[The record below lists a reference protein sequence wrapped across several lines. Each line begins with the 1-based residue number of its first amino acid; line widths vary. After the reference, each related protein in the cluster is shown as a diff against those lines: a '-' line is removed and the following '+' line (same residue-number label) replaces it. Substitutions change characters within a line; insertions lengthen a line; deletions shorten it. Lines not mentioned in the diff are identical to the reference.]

1 MLLRIQYFFN
11 LLVLALKGSEKDFT
25 SGSVNRATFLL
36 AVPTMLE
43 LSLESLFVLVD
54 LLYVSRLGEQA
65 ITVVGITNSVVILLQ
80 SLATGLGIA
89 ATALVARRIG
99 ERKPKAAGLAAV
111 QVIYLGLLT
120 GGICGMATCLANR
133 QILQLA
139 GASVQLA
146 QYGDLFSKIMF
157 ATVPLIILR
166 ILLNS
171 IFRGAGNAA
180 IAMRT
185 LMLSNSVNIVLGW
198 LFIFGPGPVPA
209 MGITGAG
216 LAVLVANVAGVLF
229 QLACFAGNKKRFLIE
244 RRHFVPEL
252 RTLKQLA
259 KLALAGMV
267 QYLVPSS
274 SRFFMI
280 MIVARLGEE
289 VLAGYIIANRI
300 IMFTVLPAWGIAN
313 AAGVLTGQNLGA
325 RQPQRATASVWRT
338 GLFNM
343 CFLSL
348 MALVLSLCAPQI
360 VSVFTSHQATAGY
373 ARIYLYYMSVA
384 YLFFGYTMVISRALN
399 AAGAVNTITLLH
411 VLMFYVIQ
419 LPLAYGLA
427 ITAGWGAR
435 GIFTA
440 IMISE
445 MVLATTCILVFRKG
459 KWQQRHI

>member
-1 MLLRIQYFFN
+1 MLLKIQHFFG
-11 LLVLALKGSEKDFT
+11 LLLLALKGSEKDFT

-54 LLYVSRLGEQA
+54 LLYVSRLGELA
-65 ITVVGITNSVVILLQ
+65 ITVVGITSSVVILLQ

-89 ATALVARRIG
+89 ATALVSRRIG
-99 ERKPKAAGLAAV
+99 ERKLKAAGLVAI
-111 QVIYLGLLT
+111 QVLYLGLLA
-120 GGICGMATCLANR
+120 GIICGIATCLSNR

-139 GASVQLA
+139 GASLQLS

-185 LMLSNSVNIVLGW
+185 LMLSNSVNIFLGW
-198 LFIFGPGPVPA
+198 VLIFGPGPVPA
-209 MGITGAG
+209 LGITGAA
-216 LAVLVANVAGVLF
+216 LAILTANVTGVLF
-229 QLACFAGNKKRFLIE
+229 QLASFSSSKKRFVIE
-244 RRHFVPEL
+244 KKQFLPAPG
-252 RTLKQLA
+252 TLKQLIR
-259 KLALAGMV
+259 LAFAGTV

-289 VLAGYIIANRI
+289 VLAGYIVANRI

-325 RQPQRATASVWRT
+325 RQPQRAVASVWRT
-338 GLFNM
+338 GLVNM

-348 MALVLSLCAPQI
+348 MALALSLCAAQ
-360 VSVFTSHQATAGY
+360 VTSVFTSHQATAAY
-373 ARIYLYYMSVA
+373 ACTYLYYMSVA

-440 IMISE
+440 IMVSE
-445 MVLATTCILVFRKG
+445 MVLATACILVFRRG
-459 KWQQRHI
+459 KWQQLSI

>member
-1 MLLRIQYFFN
+1 MLLRIQHFFS
-11 LLVLALKGSEKDFT
+11 LLLLALKGSEKDFT
-25 SGSVNRATFLL
+25 TGSVNRATFLL

-65 ITVVGITNSVVILLQ
+65 ITVVGITNSVIILLQ
-80 SLATGLGIA
+80 SIATGLGIA
-89 ATALVARRIG
+89 ATALVSRRIG
-99 ERKPKAAGLAAV
+99 ERKPEAAGLVAI
-111 QVIYLGLLT
+111 QVIYLGLFT
-120 GGICGMATCLANR
+120 GSICGLATYLCNT

-157 ATVPLIILR
+157 ATVPLILLR

-185 LMLSNSVNIVLGW
+185 LMLSNSVNIILGW
-198 LFIFGPGPVPA
+198 ILIFGLGPIPA
-209 MGITGAG
+209 MGITGAA
-216 LAVLVANVAGVLF
+216 LAMLVANVSGILF
-229 QLACFAGNKKRFLIE
+229 QLACLAGRKKRFTIL
-244 RRHFVPEL
+244 RSHFLPAAA
-252 RTLKQLA
+252 TLKQLIR
-259 KLALAGMV
+259 LAFAGTV

-280 MIVARLGEE
+280 MIVARLSQE
-289 VLAGYIIANRI
+289 VLAGYIIANRV

-325 RQPQRATASVWRT
+325 RQPQRAAASVWRT
-338 GLFNM
+338 GMVNM
-343 CFLSL
+343 CFLAV
-348 MALVLSLCAPQI
+348 MALALSLSATQI
-360 VSVFTSHQATAGY
+360 LGLFSHHETTIAY
-373 ARIYLYYMSVA
+373 ARSYLYYMSVA

-411 VLMFYVIQ
+411 VLMFYVVQ

-427 ITAGWGAR
+427 ITSGWGAR

-440 IMISE
+440 IMVSE
-445 MVLATTCILVFRKG
+445 MVLAISCILVFRKG
-459 KWQQRHI
+459 KWQQLYV

>member
-1 MLLRIQYFFN
+1 MLLRIQHFFS
-11 LLVLALKGSEKDFT
+11 LLLLALKGSEKDFT

-36 AVPTMLE
+36 AIPTMLE

-65 ITVVGITNSVVILLQ
+65 ITVVGITNSVIILLQ
-80 SLATGLGIA
+80 SIATGLGIA
-89 ATALVARRIG
+89 ATAMVSRRIG
-99 ERKPKAAGLAAV
+99 ERKPEAAGLAAV
-111 QVIYLGLLT
+111 QVLYLGLIT
-120 GGICGMATCLANR
+120 GGICGLTTYLCNR

-146 QYGDLFSKIMF
+146 QYGNLFSKIMF
-157 ATVPLIILR
+157 ATVPLILLR

-198 LFIFGPGPVPA
+198 ILIFGMGPIPA
-209 MGITGAG
+209 MGITGAA
-216 LAVLVANVAGVLF
+216 LAVLAANVTGLLF
-229 QLACFAGNKKRFLIE
+229 QLTCLAGKKKRFLIQ
-244 RRHFVPEL
+244 RNQLRPVPE
-252 RTLKQLA
+252 TLKQLIR
-259 KLALAGMV
+259 LAFAGTA
-267 QYLVPSS
+267 QYLVSSS

-280 MIVARLGEE
+280 MIVARLGQE

-338 GLFNM
+338 GMVNM
-343 CFLSL
+343 CFLAF
-348 MALVLSLCAPQI
+348 MALVLSLCATQI
-360 VSVFTSHQATAGY
+360 VGLFTTHEATAAY
-373 ARIYLYYMSVA
+373 ARTYLYYMSVA

-411 VLMFYVIQ
+411 VLMFYIIQ

-427 ITAGWGAR
+427 ISAGWGPR

-440 IMISE
+440 IMVSE
-445 MVLATTCILVFRKG
+445 MVLATACVLVFRSG
-459 KWQQRHI
+459 KWQQLHV